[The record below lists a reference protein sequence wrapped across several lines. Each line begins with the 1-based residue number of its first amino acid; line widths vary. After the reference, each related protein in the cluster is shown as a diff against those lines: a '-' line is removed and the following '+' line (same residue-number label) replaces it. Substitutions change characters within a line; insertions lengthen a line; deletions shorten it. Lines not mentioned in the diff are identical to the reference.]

1 MDYTILTFPRCGSNY
16 LHQLITRNLR
26 DPNNLNEKIDL
37 FKTHLISEVKAN
49 KVISIIRSPYETM
62 NSLVTL
68 ALTFPD
74 KFKVIPDLSV
84 KSGKILIDGQEID
97 TFNESIYRFPHN
109 DYIEMYKYIMNNE
122 NILIDYN
129 DLISRPD
136 EVMSFLAKKLNL
148 EFLNSPYINYLFD
161 SKEHLV
167 SSTSSPLYNNI
178 NYSKHSPGHFDMLEC
193 KYQYNKALK
202 ECILK

>member
-16 LHQLITRNLR
+16 LHQLITRRLR

-37 FKTHLISEVKAN
+37 LKTHVISEVKTN

-68 ALTFPD
+68 VLTFPD
-74 KFKVIPDLSV
+74 KLKVIDPSV

-97 TFNESIYRFPHN
+97 AFNESIYRFPHN
-109 DYIEMYKYIMNNE
+109 DYIEIYKYMINNE

-161 SKEHLV
+161 NKEHLV
-167 SSTSSPLYNNI
+167 SSTSSPLYNKI
-178 NYSKHSPGHFDMLEC
+178 NYSKHSPGHFNMLEC

>member
-16 LHQLITRNLR
+16 LHQLITRRLR

-37 FKTHLISEVKAN
+37 LKTHVISEVKTN

-68 ALTFPD
+68 VLTFPD
-74 KFKVIPDLSV
+74 KLKVIDPSV

-97 TFNESIYRFPHN
+97 AFNESIYRFPHN
-109 DYIEMYKYIMNNE
+109 DYIEIYKYMINNE

-148 EFLNSPYINYLFD
+148 GFLN
-161 SKEHLV
+161 
-167 SSTSSPLYNNI
+167 
-178 NYSKHSPGHFDMLEC
+178 
-193 KYQYNKALK
+193 
-202 ECILK
+202 

>member
-1 MDYTILTFPRCGSNY
+1 MDYTMLTFPRCGSNY
-16 LHQLITRNLR
+16 LHELITRRLR

-37 FKTHLISEVKAN
+37 LKTHLISEVKTN
-49 KVISIIRSPYETM
+49 KVISIIRSPYESM

-68 ALTFPD
+68 VLTFPD
-74 KFKVIPDLSV
+74 KFKVIPDPS
-84 KSGKILIDGQEID
+84 
-97 TFNESIYRFPHN
+97 NESIYRFPHN
-109 DYIEMYKYIMNNE
+109 DYIEIYKYIINNE

-148 EFLNSPYINYLFD
+148 EFLNLPYINYLFD

-167 SSTSSPLYNNI
+167 SSTSSPLYSNI
-178 NYSKHSPGHFDMLEC
+178 NYSKHSPGHFNMLEC